1 MVGPARRVSHAAR
14 HQYAAARLDRRA
26 RAARRCA
33 RARRRLRRRPAGRGP
48 GRARRACR
56 RDRPGARERRSR
68 EAACRRERLGD
79 RLPLRRRRGARGE
92 RARLVRCRD
101 VPRDARARAGSRCNR
116 GGLCQGGAAR
126 RHGVLLDDQPQSE
139 ELRARDRRRGVPARP
154 AAARHARVRE
164 ADPAGRAR
172 GVVPQVRAR
181 RHGAHG
187 GASQPGGGVVLAGRK
202 RRRELFRL
210 RRARGAPIDMTAD
223 IWLYVALAAIG
234 GLAIGLLIGLWRA
247 MALTRELALKDAEL
261 RSRSAAETE
270 RERMLSLAAERL
282 GTAFNQLAD
291 RQLQSHSD
299 TFLKLAR
306 ETLSVQTERAKGDL
320 TAREQAI
327 DGLVAPI
334 REALARAER
343 QLQELDKS
351 RSETHG
357 SISKQLEALAATQ
370 LALSAET
377 RNLVSA
383 LRRPEVRGQWGEIT
397 LRRLVELAGMVEHC
411 DFVTQSHQPTE
422 NGAVRPDLV
431 VHLPEARDL
440 VVDVKTP
447 LDAYL
452 EATEAATDAERRA
465 ALERHATIVAGRIRE
480 LAGKSYWSQFE
491 RSPEFV
497 ILFIPGDQFLS
508 AALAER
514 PTLLDD
520 ALRQNIILAPPT
532 SLVALLK
539 AVAYGWQQTALAVN
553 AAEIRTSALQL
564 YERLATF
571 ASHLGLVGKS
581 LGDSVRAFNSS
592 VGSLERMVLP
602 SARRFTDLGVQP
614 RQRLVPP
621 KSIEELTRDVAGVD
635 DPVPTAT
642 TANDGPH

>member
-1 MVGPARRVSHAAR
+1 
-14 HQYAAARLDRRA
+14 
-26 RAARRCA
+26 
-33 RARRRLRRRPAGRGP
+33 
-48 GRARRACR
+48 
-56 RDRPGARERRSR
+56 
-68 EAACRRERLGD
+68 
-79 RLPLRRRRGARGE
+79 
-92 RARLVRCRD
+92 
-101 VPRDARARAGSRCNR
+101 
-116 GGLCQGGAAR
+116 
-126 RHGVLLDDQPQSE
+126 
-139 ELRARDRRRGVPARP
+139 
-154 AAARHARVRE
+154 
-164 ADPAGRAR
+164 
-172 GVVPQVRAR
+172 
-181 RHGAHG
+181 
-187 GASQPGGGVVLAGRK
+187 
-202 RRRELFRL
+202 
-210 RRARGAPIDMTAD
+210 MTAD
-223 IWLYVALAAIG
+223 IWLYIALAAIG

-261 RSRSAAETE
+261 RSRSAAEIE

-357 SISKQLEALAATQ
+357 SISKQLEALAASQ
-370 LALSAET
+370 HALSAET
-377 RNLVSA
+377 RNLVGA

-411 DFVTQSHQPTE
+411 DFVTQSHQATE
-422 NGAVRPDLV
+422 NGAIRPDMV
-431 VHLPEARDL
+431 IRLPDARDL
-440 VVDVKTP
+440 IVDVKTP

-452 EATEAATDAERRA
+452 EATEAATDADRRI

-480 LAGKSYWSQFE
+480 LASKAYWSQFE

-514 PTLLDD
+514 PALLDD
-520 ALRQNIILAPPT
+520 ALRQNIILATPT

-539 AVAYGWQQTALAVN
+539 AVAYGWQQTALAAN
-553 AAEIRTSALQL
+553 AAEIRSTASQL
-564 YERLATF
+564 YERLTTF
-571 ASHLGLVGKS
+571 AGHLGNVGKS
-581 LGDSVRAFNSS
+581 LGDSVRAFNAS

-602 SARRFTDLGVQP
+602 SARRFTELGVQP

-621 KSIEELTRDVAGVD
+621 KSIEELTREVAGVD